1 MEGNVK
7 APVELAIGHVLF
19 IDIVGYSKLLT
30 SEQRERQQELNRTVR
45 ETEQFRAAEAAGK
58 LVRVPTG
65 DGMVLAFFTSP
76 DAPLRCAVA
85 ITQALHGMKQL
96 PLRMGIHSGP
106 VDPVEDVNDKP
117 NLAGAG
123 VNIAQRVMSCG
134 DAGHILLSARAADD
148 LAQHA
153 EWKAQLHEIGEAE
166 VKHGIKIGVV
176 NFFDGDVGNSTV
188 PEKIQRLRQVQAAA
202 VRRRT
207 IAWSLGTITVVAAV
221 GAAFW
226 IQSRRGEFATASSG
240 ELQKSIAVLP
250 LENLSE
256 DKADAFFA
264 DGIQDDV
271 LTSLSKISDLKV
283 ISRTSVMQY
292 RGAKRN
298 LRDIGHALGVG
309 NILEG
314 SVRRVGNRVLVN
326 VQLIDA
332 IHDRHLWSER
342 YDRTLTNSIGLQGEL
357 ATEIAHSL
365 RARLNPEEKGRLASK
380 PTNNPE
386 AYVLYLQA
394 REKETTALFSQEDS
408 IAVDALY
415 DRAVSLDPQFA
426 SAMARQSLWNSTM
439 YMSSRSKERKNKAQA
454 LAVQALRVAP
464 DLPEAHMALGE
475 WFRMTERN
483 YDAALKEFELVAH
496 TMPNDS
502 EILSRLGVLYRRQGR
517 WREALANF
525 HRVQEL
531 DPRIPHDDEA
541 QTAVALRDWKTA
553 RVLFRHVLEIAPDD
567 VWVKTHF
574 AEALMN
580 GEGDFAA
587 ARAILETI
595 PYPRYDAGG
604 QPILDDLVVRWR
616 LLMLERDYTGAQRLL
631 VDFPLE
637 EFPGLPPGIKD
648 LFVGHTAWAKGDQ
661 DRARELFEKVRR
673 DWESFA
679 RDHPNDPAVLTRL
692 GVLYAY
698 LGRKEEALRESRR
711 AVELVPE
718 NDAIERPAYSANLA
732 LVYALTG
739 ESEKAVS
746 LIEQLLI
753 KPSVEVQGVH
763 AMTLTNLR
771 SWKWDVL
778 RSNPRF
784 QEILAS
790 PEPKTIY

>member
-7 APVELAIGHVLF
+7 APVELAIAHVLF

-30 SEQRERQQELNRTVR
+30 SEQRERQHELNRIVR

-85 ITQALHGMKQL
+85 ISHALHGTKQL

-117 NLAGAG
+117 NLAGSG
-123 VNIAQRVMSCG
+123 VNIAQRVMNCG
-134 DAGHILLSARAADD
+134 DAGHILLSVRAADD

-176 NFFDGDVGNSTV
+176 NFFDDDVGNSTV
-188 PEKIQRLRQVQAAA
+188 PEKVRRLRQVQAAG
-202 VRRRT
+202 VRRRA
-207 IAWSLGTITVVAAV
+207 IAWSLGAIALVAAV

-226 IQSRRGEFATASSG
+226 LQSRRAGFATASGG

-271 LTSLSKISDLKV
+271 LASLSKISDLKV

-332 IHDRHLWSER
+332 INDRHVWSER
-342 YDRTLTNSIGLQGEL
+342 YDRTLNNSIGLQGEL
-357 ATEIAHSL
+357 ATEIAQSL
-365 RARLNPEEKGRLASK
+365 RARLNPKEKGLLATK

-394 REKETTALFSQEDS
+394 HEKERTAQSYEDRV
-408 IAVDALY
+408 AVDAIY

-426 SAMARQSLWNSTM
+426 SAMARQSLWNTGL
-439 YMSSRSKERKNKAQA
+439 YIESRSQERKNKAQA
-454 LAVQALRVAP
+454 LAVQSLRVAP

-483 YDAALKEFELVAH
+483 SDAAQKEFSIAAQA
-496 TMPNDS
+496 MPNDP
-502 EILSRLGVLYRRQGR
+502 EILGRLGYLYRRQGR
-517 WREALANF
+517 WREALENF
-525 HRVQEL
+525 HRVQKL
-531 DPRIPHDDEA
+531 DPRIPHDEEA
-541 QTAVALRDWKTA
+541 ETAVSLRDWKSV
-553 RVLFRHVLEIAPDD
+553 RVLYRHLLELAPDD
-567 VWVKTHF
+567 IGIKTNF
-574 AEALMN
+574 AAALMN

-604 QPILDDLVVRWR
+604 QPIWDDLAVRWR
-616 LLMLERDYTGAQRLL
+616 LLMLERDYAGAERLL
-631 VDFPLE
+631 ADFPLE
-637 EFPGLPPGIKD
+637 ELPGPIPGLKD
-648 LFVGHTAWAKGDQ
+648 FFVGCTAWAKGDQ
-661 DRARELFEKVRR
+661 DSARELFEKVRR

-679 RDHPNDPAVLTRL
+679 RNHPNDPAVMTNL

-698 LGRKEEALRESRR
+698 LRRKEEALRESRR

-718 NDAIERPAYSANLA
+718 NDAIERPAYSTNLA

-739 ESEKAVS
+739 ESEKAVT
-746 LIEQLLI
+746 LIEQLLT
-753 KPSVEVQGVH
+753 KPAVEVQGVQ

-771 SWKWDVL
+771 SWRWDAV
-778 RSNPRF
+778 RNNPRF

>member
-1 MEGNVK
+1 MDGNVK

-85 ITQALHGMKQL
+85 ISYALRDMKQL

-226 IQSRRGEFATASSG
+226 LQSRRGEFATASSG

-502 EILSRLGVLYRRQGR
+502 EILDRLGYLYRRQGR

-567 VWVKTHF
+567 VWVKTNF

-616 LLMLERDYTGAQRLL
+616 LLMLERDYTGAERLL

-746 LIEQLLI
+746 LIEQLLT

>member
-45 ETEQFRAAEAAGK
+45 ETEQSQAAEAAGK

-76 DAPLRCAVA
+76 EAPLRCAVA
-85 ITQALHGMKQL
+85 ISHALQGTKAL

-123 VNIAQRVMSCG
+123 VNIAQRVMNCG

-153 EWKAQLHEIGEAE
+153 EWKEQLHEIGEAE

-176 NFFDGDVGNSTV
+176 NFFDDDVGNPIV
-188 PEKIQRLRQVQAAA
+188 PEKIRRSRQVQAAA

-207 IAWSLGTITVVAAV
+207 IAWSLGTIAAVAAI

-226 IQSRRGEFATASSG
+226 IQSRRGEFATASDG

-314 SVRRVGNRVLVN
+314 SVRREGNRVVVT

-380 PTNNPE
+380 PTSNPE

-394 REKETTALFSQEDS
+394 REKERTGLTSQEDS

-415 DRAVSLDPQFA
+415 ERAVSLDPQFA
-426 SAMARQSLWNSTM
+426 SAMARQSLWNGGM
-439 YMSSRSKERKNKAQA
+439 YMESRSQERKNKAQT

-464 DLPEAHMALGE
+464 DLPEAHIALGE

-483 YDAALKEFELVAH
+483 YDAALKEFEIAAR
-496 TMPNDS
+496 TMPNDP
-502 EILSRLGVLYRRQGR
+502 EILGHLGYLYRRQGR
-517 WREALANF
+517 WREALENF
-525 HRVQEL
+525 RRVQEL
-531 DPRIPHDDEA
+531 DPRIPHEEEA
-541 QTAVALRDWKTA
+541 ETAVALRDWKTA
-553 RVLFRHVLEIAPDD
+553 RVLYHHLLEMAPDD
-567 VWVKTHF
+567 IGIKTNF
-574 AEALMN
+574 AVALMN

-587 ARAILETI
+587 ARTIFETI
-595 PYPRYDAGG
+595 PYPRYDARG
-604 QPILDDLVVRWR
+604 QPIWDDLFPRFR
-616 LLMLERDYTGAQRLL
+616 LLMLERDYAGAERLL

-637 EFPGLPPGIKD
+637 EFPGPPPGIKD
-648 LFVGHTAWAKGDQ
+648 LFVGRTAWAKGDQ

-673 DWESFA
+673 DWDSFA

-739 ESEKAVS
+739 ESEKAVT
-746 LIEQLLI
+746 LIEQLLT
-753 KPSVEVQGVH
+753 KPALEVQGVH
-763 AMTLTNLR
+763 AITLTNLR
-771 SWKWDVL
+771 SWRWDSL

-784 QEILAS
+784 QEILAA
-790 PEPKTIY
+790 PEPKTVY